1 MLIMAPKKNIW
12 TLALYLSIAALCSL
26 TIGGLD
32 AALTCASLA
41 GSNST
46 TFPIPVVPNGMTK
59 HYRSFKQIFLI
70 INLRSGLVI

>member
-12 TLALYLSIAALCSL
+12 TLALYISIGTLCGL

-46 TFPIPVVPNGMTK
+46 TFPIPAVPNGMHNIMNLFYT
-59 HYRSFKQIFLI
+59 IF
-70 INLRSGLVI
+70 

>member
-1 MLIMAPKKNIW
+1 MINKAEKKSILA
-12 TLALYLSIAALCSL
+12 LALYISIGTLCGL

-46 TFPIPVVPNGMTK
+46 TFPIPAVPNGM
-59 HYRSFKQIFLI
+59 HNIM
-70 INLRSGLVI
+70 NLFF